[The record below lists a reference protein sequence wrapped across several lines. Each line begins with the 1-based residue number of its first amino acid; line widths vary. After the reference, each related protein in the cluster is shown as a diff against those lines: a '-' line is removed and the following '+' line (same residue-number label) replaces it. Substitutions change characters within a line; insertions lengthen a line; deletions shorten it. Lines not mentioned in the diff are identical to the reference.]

1 MLALPYDVFD
11 RGEAAEYVEDRPL
24 SFLNIDRPETQFPA
38 DQDMYAPE
46 VYARGA
52 ELLHERLKDGTFV
65 EDRNLAYYIYR
76 LAWEGHVQTG
86 IVCVCAVD
94 EFESGIIKRH
104 ELTREDKER
113 DRIEHIEALGCQT
126 GPIFLTYRDQPVLD
140 MIVGAATTSTPL
152 YDFADESGVRQ
163 TVWEVVRHD
172 AVDALRAMLDQP
184 VLDMIVGAAT
194 TSTPLYD
201 FADESGVR
209 QTVWEV
215 VRHDAVDA
223 LRAMLGTIPC
233 AYIADGHHRAASA
246 VKVARRMRE
255 EARAAGTYTGKE
267 PFNYVLSVLFPAN
280 QLTIL
285 PYNRVVSDRN
295 GLDAYELLEVLSG
308 AGFGIVQAEGPVEPR
323 EHGVFGMYTDGTW
336 YELRADDPNPRVYAA
351 ENASSGIN
359 AEMGSAE
366 DGEHRN
372 GGSSQDDGGL
382 YNPANSLDCPILQS
396 CILSPIFGIKD
407 PRTDPR
413 VSFVGGIRGT
423 EELERKVG
431 AEGVAFTM
439 CATSIDQLLAVAD
452 AGEVMPPKST
462 WFEPKLRS
470 GLFIHRIAK

>member
-1 MLALPYDVFD
+1 MRALPFPCIRPVPEHAAEVAALPYDVFD
-11 RGEAAEYVEDRPL
+11 RGEAAEYIEGRPL

-52 ELLHERLKDGTFV
+52 ELLHERLEDGTFV

-94 EFESGIIKRH
+94 EFEGGVIKRH
-104 ELTREDKER
+104 ELTREEKER

-163 TVWEVVRHD
+163 TVWEV
-172 AVDALRAMLDQP
+172 A
-184 VLDMIVGAAT
+184 
-194 TSTPLYD
+194 
-201 FADESGVR
+201 
-209 QTVWEV
+209 
-215 VRHDAVDA
+215 RHDAVDA

-267 PFNYVLSVLFPAN
+267 PFNYVLSVLFPAS

-295 GLDAYELLEVLSG
+295 GLDTYELLEVLSG
-308 AGFGIVQAEGPVEPR
+308 AGFGIVEAEGPVEPR

-351 ENASSGIN
+351 ENAGNDFN

-366 DGEHRN
+366 DDERRSGE
-372 GGSSQDDGGL
+372 SSQDNGESS
-382 YNPANSLDCPILQS
+382 NPANSLDCSILQS

-413 VSFVGGIRGT
+413 ISFVGGIRGT
-423 EELERKVG
+423 EELECKAG

>member
-1 MLALPYDVFD
+1 MRALPFPCIRPVPEHAAEVAALPYDVFD

-52 ELLHERLKDGTFV
+52 ELLHERLEDGTFV

-94 EFESGIIKRH
+94 EFESGVIKRH

-172 AVDALRAMLDQP
+172 AVDALRAML
-184 VLDMIVGAAT
+184 
-194 TSTPLYD
+194 
-201 FADESGVR
+201 
-209 QTVWEV
+209 
-215 VRHDAVDA
+215 
-223 LRAMLGTIPC
+223 GTIPC

-255 EARAAGTYTGKE
+255 EAQAAGTYTGKE
-267 PFNYVLSVLFPAN
+267 PFNYILSVLFPAS

-295 GLDAYELLEVLSG
+295 GLDTYELLEVLSD
-308 AGFGIVQAEGPVEPR
+308 AGFGIVEAEGPVEPR
-323 EHGVFGMYTDGTW
+323 EHGVFGMYTDGIW
-336 YELRADDPNPRVYAA
+336 YELRADDPNPRVYAT
-351 ENASSGIN
+351 ENAGNDFN

-366 DGEHRN
+366 DDERRSGE
-372 GGSSQDDGGL
+372 SSQDNGESS
-382 YNPANSLDCPILQS
+382 NPANSLDCSILQS

-413 VSFVGGIRGT
+413 ISFVGGIRGT
-423 EELERKVG
+423 EELECKAGV
-431 AEGVAFTM
+431 EGVAFTM

>member
-1 MLALPYDVFD
+1 MRALPFPCIRPVPEHAAEVAALPYDVFD

-52 ELLHERLKDGTFV
+52 ELLHEHLEDGTFV

-94 EFESGIIKRH
+94 EFESGVIKRH

-172 AVDALRAMLDQP
+172 AVDALRAML
-184 VLDMIVGAAT
+184 
-194 TSTPLYD
+194 
-201 FADESGVR
+201 
-209 QTVWEV
+209 
-215 VRHDAVDA
+215 
-223 LRAMLGTIPC
+223 GTIPC

-255 EARAAGTYTGKE
+255 EARAASTYTGKE
-267 PFNYVLSVLFPAN
+267 PFNYVLSVLFPAS

-295 GLDAYELLEVLSG
+295 GLDTYELLEVLSG
-308 AGFGIVQAEGPVEPR
+308 AGFGIVEAEGPVEPR

-336 YELRADDPNPRVYAA
+336 YELRADDPNPRIYAA
-351 ENASSGIN
+351 ENAGNDFN

-366 DGEHRN
+366 DDERRS
-372 GGSSQDDGGL
+372 GGSSQDDEVAS
-382 YNPANSLDCPILQS
+382 NPANSLDCSILQS

-413 VSFVGGIRGT
+413 ISFVGGIRGT
-423 EELERKVG
+423 EELERKAG

>member
-1 MLALPYDVFD
+1 MRALPFPCIRPVPEHAAEVAALPYDVFD
-11 RGEAAEYVEDRPL
+11 RGEAAEYVEGRPL

-52 ELLHERLKDGTFV
+52 ELLHERLADGTFV

-94 EFESGIIKRH
+94 EFESGVIKRH

-113 DRIEHIEALGCQT
+113 DRIEHIGALGCQT

-152 YDFADESGVRQ
+152 YDFTDDEGV
-163 TVWEVVRHD
+163 H
-172 AVDALRAMLDQP
+172 
-184 VLDMIVGAAT
+184 
-194 TSTPLYD
+194 
-201 FADESGVR
+201 

-255 EARAAGTYTGKE
+255 EALAAGTYTGKE
-267 PFNYVLSVLFPAN
+267 PFNYVLSVLFPAS

-295 GLDAYELLEVLSG
+295 GLDTYELLEVLSG
-308 AGFGIVQAEGPVEPR
+308 AGFGIVEAEGPVEPR

-336 YELRADDPNPRVYAA
+336 YELRADDPNPRVYAT
-351 ENASSGIN
+351 ENAGNDFN

-366 DGEHRN
+366 DDERRSGR
-372 GGSSQDDGGL
+372 SSQDNGESS
-382 YNPANSLDCPILQS
+382 NPANSLDCSILQS

-413 VSFVGGIRGT
+413 ISFVGGIRGT
-423 EELERKVG
+423 EELECKAGV
-431 AEGVAFTM
+431 EGVAFTM

>member
-1 MLALPYDVFD
+1 MRALPFPCIRPVPEHAAEVAALPYDVFD

-52 ELLHERLKDGTFV
+52 ELLHAHLEDGTFV

-76 LAWEGHVQTG
+76 LAWEGRVQTG

-94 EFESGIIKRH
+94 EFESGVIKRH

-152 YDFADESGVRQ
+152 YDFAD
-163 TVWEVVRHD
+163 
-172 AVDALRAMLDQP
+172 
-184 VLDMIVGAAT
+184 
-194 TSTPLYD
+194 
-201 FADESGVR
+201 DEGVR

-267 PFNYVLSVLFPAN
+267 PFNYVLSVLFPAS

-295 GLDAYELLEVLSG
+295 GLDTYELLEVLSG
-308 AGFGIVQAEGPVEPR
+308 AGFGIVEAEGPVEPR
-323 EHGVFGMYTDGTW
+323 EHGVFGMYTDDTW
-336 YELRADDPNPRVYAA
+336 YELRADDPNPIAYAA
-351 ENASSGIN
+351 ENAGNDFN

-366 DGEHRN
+366 DDERRS
-372 GGSSQDDGGL
+372 GGSSQDDEVAS
-382 YNPANSLDCPILQS
+382 NPANSLDCSILQS

-413 VSFVGGIRGT
+413 ISFVGGIRGT
-423 EELERKVG
+423 EELECKAGV
-431 AEGVAFTM
+431 EGVAFTM

>member
-1 MLALPYDVFD
+1 MRALPFPCIRPVPEHAAEVAALPYDVFD

-52 ELLHERLKDGTFV
+52 ELLHERLEDGTFV

-94 EFESGIIKRH
+94 EFESGVIKRH

-163 TVWEVVRHD
+163 
-172 AVDALRAMLDQP
+172 A
-184 VLDMIVGAAT
+184 
-194 TSTPLYD
+194 
-201 FADESGVR
+201 
-209 QTVWEV
+209 VWEV

-267 PFNYVLSVLFPAN
+267 PFNYVLSVLFPAS

-295 GLDAYELLEVLSG
+295 GLDTYELLEVLSG
-308 AGFGIVQAEGPVEPR
+308 AGFGIVEAEGPVEPR
-323 EHGVFGMYTDGTW
+323 EHGVFGMYTDDTW
-336 YELRADDPNPRVYAA
+336 YELRADDPNPRIYAA
-351 ENASSGIN
+351 ENAGNDFN
-359 AEMGSAE
+359 AEMVTAE
-366 DGEHRN
+366 DDERRSDR
-372 GGSSQDDGGL
+372 SSQDDEVAP
-382 YNPANSLDCPILQS
+382 NPANSLDCSILQS

-413 VSFVGGIRGT
+413 ISFVGGIRGT
-423 EELERKVG
+423 EELECKAG

-452 AGEVMPPKST
+452 ADEVMPPKST

>member
-1 MLALPYDVFD
+1 MRALPFPCIRPVPEHASEVAALPYDVFD
-11 RGEAAEYVEDRPL
+11 RGEAAEHVEGRPL

-52 ELLHERLKDGTFV
+52 ELLHERIEDGTFV

-76 LAWEGHVQTG
+76 LAWEGRVQTG

-94 EFESGIIKRH
+94 EFESGIIRRH
-104 ELTREDKER
+104 ELTRKDKEL

-152 YDFADESGVRQ
+152 YDFTDE
-163 TVWEVVRHD
+163 
-172 AVDALRAMLDQP
+172 M
-184 VLDMIVGAAT
+184 
-194 TSTPLYD
+194 
-201 FADESGVR
+201 GVR

-246 VKVARRMRE
+246 MKVAHRMRE
-255 EARAAGTYTGKE
+255 EAQAAGSYTGKE
-267 PFNYVLSVLFPAN
+267 PFNYVLSVLFPAS

-285 PYNRVVSDRN
+285 PYNRVISDCN
-295 GLDAYELLEVLSG
+295 GLETYELLEVLSG
-308 AGFGIVQAEGPVEPR
+308 AGFGIVESAGPVQPHK
-323 EHGVFGMYTDGTW
+323 HGVFGMYTDGTW
-336 YELRADDPNPRVYAA
+336 YELRADNPNPKAYAA
-351 ENASSGIN
+351 ENTGSGIK
-359 AEMGSAE
+359 AEMEPTEGDKRDAGTG
-366 DGEHRN
+366 DR
-372 GGSSQDDGGL
+372 DDKRSPG
-382 YNPANSLDCPILQS
+382 PADSLDCSILQD
-396 CILSPIFGIKD
+396 CILSPIFGIDD
-407 PRTDPR
+407 PRTDER
-413 VSFVGGIRGT
+413 ISFVGGIHGT
-423 EELERKVG
+423 AELEARAG
-431 AEGVAFTM
+431 QDGVAFTV
-439 CATSIDQLLAVAD
+439 CATGIDQMIAVAD

-470 GLFIHRIAK
+470 GLFIHRIAR